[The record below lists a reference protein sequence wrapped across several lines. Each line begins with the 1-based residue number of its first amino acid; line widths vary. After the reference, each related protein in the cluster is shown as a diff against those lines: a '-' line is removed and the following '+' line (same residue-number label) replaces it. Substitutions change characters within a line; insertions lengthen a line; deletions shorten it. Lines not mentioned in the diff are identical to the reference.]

1 MLDRGM
7 LHYGALR
14 LMRQTLNDA
23 DRGALDKLEQIRT
36 MARYQCSEYA
46 GGGKLFHHIY
56 QIGCIDSDTEE
67 HATEALQAIDKLI
80 D

>member
-1 MLDRGM
+1 
-7 LHYGALR
+7 
-14 LMRQTLNDA
+14 
-23 DRGALDKLEQIRT
+23 